1 MTLGPPWPPPP
12 FGSDEWIARFATL
25 PLLHHPGAEWRYN
38 TGAQVLGIL
47 LERASG
53 QPLETFLCERL
64 FEPLGM
70 ADTSFS
76 VPVEKQGR
84 FTTAHMPDGTGAR
97 LRVLDPPSDGWWN
110 EPPAM
115 ANAAGML
122 VSTLD
127 DFWSFVSMWWPRG
140 VMTGSSCCRRPRSKR

>member
-25 PLLHHPGAEWRYN
+25 PLLHQPGAAWRYN

-53 QPLETFLCERL
+53 QPLETFLGASV

-70 ADTSFS
+70 VDTSFS
-76 VPVEKQGR
+76 VPRGEAGPVHDGVH
-84 FTTAHMPDGTGAR
+84 AGPPYMPDRDTAVLGPAGRR
-97 LRVLDPPSDGWWN
+97 LV
-110 EPPAM
+110 E
-115 ANAAGML
+115 
-122 VSTLD
+122 
-127 DFWSFVSMWWPRG
+127 
-140 VMTGSSCCRRPRSKR
+140 